1 MDGLLAGL
9 TSPQMKS
16 RMTAVDDLQVRA
28 SDRCPSA
35 VIAAGSPVGGDAPA
49 DPPPPPMV
57 TTFAPF

>member
-28 SDRCPSA
+28 
-35 VIAAGSPVGGDAPA
+35 IDAIDTRPQ
-49 DPPPPPMV
+49 
-57 TTFAPF
+57 

>member
-28 SDRCPSA
+28 MDTRPR
-35 VIAAGSPVGGDAPA
+35 
-49 DPPPPPMV
+49 
-57 TTFAPF
+57 